1 MKIDKEYINRIL
13 YSSGD
18 VFLPDKVKKFLE
30 KDIIG
35 SSKKT
40 FYISWWSVI
49 HIINGILFGWLY
61 LYYSF
66 PIRNFL
72 LNMFIIHTL
81 WELWQMIIGM
91 ANPMK
96 LTGKSNLI
104 DTIIDTLLFM
114 GGSYTS
120 YIIYNQVK

>member
-1 MKIDKEYINRIL
+1 MKIDKEYIKKIL
-13 YSSGD
+13 YSSGN
-18 VFLPDKVKKFLE
+18 VFLPDKVKNFLE

-66 PIRNFL
+66 PIHNFL
-72 LNMFIIHTL
+72 LNMLIIHTL
-81 WELWQMIIGM
+81 WELWQMLIGM
-91 ANPMK
+91 AKPMN

-120 YIIYNQVK
+120 YIIYNKVK

>member
-1 MKIDKEYINRIL
+1 MKIDKEYIKKIL
-13 YSSGD
+13 YSSGN

-66 PIRNFL
+66 PIHNFL
-72 LNMFIIHTL
+72 LNMLIIHTL
-81 WELWQMIIGM
+81 WELWQMLIGM
-91 ANPMK
+91 AKPMN

-120 YIIYNQVK
+120 YIIYNKVK

>member
-120 YIIYNQVK
+120 FIIHNQVK

>member
-1 MKIDKEYINRIL
+1 MKIDKEYIKKIL
-13 YSSGD
+13 YSSGN

-66 PIRNFL
+66 PIHTFL
-72 LNMFIIHTL
+72 LNMLIIHTL
-81 WELWQMIIGM
+81 WELWQMLIGM
-91 ANPMK
+91 AKPMN

>member
-1 MKIDKEYINRIL
+1 
-13 YSSGD
+13 
-18 VFLPDKVKKFLE
+18 
-30 KDIIG
+30 
-35 SSKKT
+35 
-40 FYISWWSVI
+40 
-49 HIINGILFGWLY
+49 
-61 LYYSF
+61 
-66 PIRNFL
+66 
-72 LNMFIIHTL
+72 MFIIHTL

>member
-120 YIIYNQVK
+120 YIIYNKVK